1 VGDDQPAQS
10 WAEQRRHAANEHA
23 ASQQRK
29 KDAESQQ
36 ARAIVAA
43 FVAEAQA
50 LGIPPEPLTASPYT
64 GRGRYRTNR
73 TGWYI
78 RQNRS
83 LAIGTDGEYY
93 ILTVPASLRAR
104 LSGASLPAVE
114 PPLVTGAGGRDGES
128 IPLDTLL
135 RMRLEAGNSFP

>member
-1 VGDDQPAQS
+1 MGDSSAS
-10 WAEQRRHAANEHA
+10 WAEQRRAAAAEHA

-29 KDAESQQ
+29 KDLEATQ

-43 FVAEAQA
+43 FVADAHDR
-50 LGIPPEPLTASPYT
+50 GITPVQLTASPYT
-64 GRGRYRTNR
+64 GRGRYRTDR

-78 RQNRS
+78 RQNHS

-93 ILTVPASLRAR
+93 ILNVPASLKAR
-104 LSGASLPAVE
+104 WQGVSIAPVD

-128 IPLDTLL
+128 VPLVDLL
-135 RMRLEAGNSFP
+135 RMRLDAGNAFP